1 MPSSGKKSVKSKTKP
16 RASVLQECFGI
27 LVVVFGGETFLGEIK
42 SPTLLLRC
50 GADAVPQP
58 CALAPPRLGLF
69 RQRFRYC
76 SR

>member
-1 MPSSGKKSVKSKTKP
+1 
-16 RASVLQECFGI
+16 
-27 LVVVFGGETFLGEIK
+27 VVVFGGETFLGEIK